1 MRHIPAAHVRVLSTG
16 IFGWILALVC
26 LLIAPQASA
35 GEEAGVKTASG
46 PEIRFEAEALELG
59 EAVRGELLEATF
71 VYHNEG
77 DQPLK
82 ILKAKPG

>member
-1 MRHIPAAHVRVLSTG
+1 VRILSIGRTG
-16 IFGWILALVC
+16 SILALLC
-26 LLIAPQASA
+26 LFFAPQAYT
-35 GEEAGVKTASG
+35 GEEAQVKVASG

-71 VYHNEG
+71 VYHNAG